1 MKLCHDYLDKNL
13 QSEHGCKEIIEI
25 VENLQGKEKKGHFK
39 SVSRN
44 EAAYNWT
51 SFFSDFS

>member
-25 VENLQGKEKKGHFK
+25 VENLQGKEKKDILK
-39 SVSRN
+39 ASVGMKLHITGR
-44 EAAYNWT
+44 A
-51 SFFSDFS
+51 FISDFS